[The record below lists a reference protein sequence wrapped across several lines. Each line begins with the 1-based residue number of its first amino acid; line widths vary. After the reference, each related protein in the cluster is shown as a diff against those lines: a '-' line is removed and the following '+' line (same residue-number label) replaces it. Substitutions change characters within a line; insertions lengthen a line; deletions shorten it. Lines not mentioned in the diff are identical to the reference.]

1 MIATEP
7 TTEARPCSIYV
18 PPLRGF
24 SIASVFIFGF
34 VLFGLLDRVRANP
47 RLFWSFMGA
56 VAVLL
61 AWSAVLFPSAWR
73 RGRRLTLEFV
83 PRPQHYL
90 QACLQTA
97 IFAYWGWYWRQVY
110 DWYYLVIAQ
119 LVFAYAFD
127 LLLSW
132 SRRNTCTLGFLPF
145 PIVFSTNLFLWFK
158 LDWFFF
164 QVMMMAVGFAAK
176 ELVPRQKHGLD
187 THLFNT

>member
-1 MIATEP
+1 MSVIELKTEP
-7 TTEARPCSIYV
+7 APRSIHL

-24 SIASVFIFGF
+24 GIAFVFMFGLI
-34 VLFGLLDRVRANP
+34 LFGLIDRVRANP

-97 IFAYWGWYWRQVY
+97 IFAYWGWYWGPGY
-110 DWYYLVIAQ
+110 ELDYLGIAQ
-119 LVFAYAFD
+119 
-127 LLLSW
+127 
-132 SRRNTCTLGFLPF
+132 
-145 PIVFSTNLFLWFK
+145 
-158 LDWFFF
+158 
-164 QVMMMAVGFAAK
+164 
-176 ELVPRQKHGLD
+176 
-187 THLFNT
+187 

>member
-1 MIATEP
+1 MTAERRTELNVS
-7 TTEARPCSIYV
+7 AMAVACAFI
-18 PPLRGF
+18 LGF
-24 SIASVFIFGF
+24 ASFGF
-34 VLFGLLDRVRANP
+34 IDTVRANP

-73 RGRRLTLEFV
+73 RRRRLALEFV

-97 IFAYWGWYWRQVY
+97 IFAYWGWYWRPVY
-110 DWYYLVIAQ
+110 DSYYLVIAQ

-132 SRRNTCTLGFLPF
+132 SRRDTHRLSFLQF

-158 LDWFFF
+158 PDWFYF
-164 QVMMMAVGFAAK
+164 QFMMLAVGFAAK
-176 ELVPRQKHGLD
+176 ELL
-187 THLFNT
+187 